1 MRLANP
7 LVLLGFLLVAGPAA
21 ADGRVDARL
30 DIGPNGTIRADLV
43 LERGSEMA
51 VIDLK
56 WRGARYREESI
67 RNEEDLQ
74 LVLYSKL
81 LTEDQS
87 WAHTAY
93 FIMEK
98 GLMLARNNRAFQQ
111 INAVAPQTDFI
122 EANERILNRMEATY
136 RWRMEQI
143 KNGEIEIRCEQT
155 RMSLEEAYSGY
166 PLSGLLEMKTGDAAF
181 DDYRTLINLIE

>member
-1 MRLANP
+1 MGTA
-7 LVLLGFLLVAGPAA
+7 
-21 ADGRVDARL
+21 
-30 DIGPNGTIRADLV
+30 INGRADLI
-43 LERGSEMA
+43 LKRGTERA

-56 WRGARYREESI
+56 WWGARYREQSI

-74 LVLYSKL
+74 LVLYARL
-81 LTEDQS
+81 LGEGHS

-98 GLMLARNNRAFQQ
+98 GLLLARNNHAFQD
-111 INAVAPQTDFI
+111 INAVAPQEDFV
-122 EANERILNRMEATY
+122 EANQRILARMEATY

-143 KNGEIEIRCEQT
+143 RNGEVEIRCEQT
-155 RMSLEEAYSGY
+155 RLSLEDAYQNL
-166 PLSGLLEMKTGDAAF
+166 PLMDILEMKDNDAPF